1 MSNDEMDVRAALQ
14 ARYSGSRATA
24 SSGASCSL
32 AARRA
37 RERSALAPSDGRVR
51 RGRGPT
57 VQLNVGIAPE
67 LKERLVEACRDHRM
81 TIVELV
87 ERGIEKALAEL
98 ERSR

>member
-1 MSNDEMDVRAALQ
+1 MSSDEMDVRAALQ
-14 ARYSGSRATA
+14 ARYQGSRATA
-24 SSGASCSL
+24 SGSPSSL

-37 RERSALAPSDGRVR
+37 REKPALSPNDGRTR
-51 RGRGPT
+51 RGKGPT

-67 LKERLVEACRDHRM
+67 LKERLVDACRDHRM

-87 ERGIEKALAEL
+87 ESGIEKVLAEL